1 MEERGAFEFYIVFMG
16 SFKDVHSNWDLDMI
30 LLSIFINK
38 DNVYPVYN
46 SQCQQSVVLVKSL
59 NVL

>member
-1 MEERGAFEFYIVFMG
+1 MKENGTFEFYIIFMS

-38 DNVYPVYN
+38 DNVYPVYKFLV
-46 SQCQQSVVLVKSL
+46 STFVIVKS
-59 NVL
+59 